1 MHFVPTVREK
11 DKAVIMAAVRRFGP
25 LSRVG
30 IHDLTKLR
38 PATISLL
45 VRDLLKQGK
54 LQVAGRADNPT
65 GRKQILLRVNE
76 ESGLV
81 IGVDFDEEFVDV
93 ALMNLH
99 PAIMASVREPIHLS
113 GGVDGL
119 IHQLFSCV
127 HRLIQRPGVEKR
139 RIRGIGVGVTGLINS
154 REGSV
159 IMSSTIE
166 FWKQVPLKQLFEQEF
181 GFPTVVENNCRT
193 KAVAERI
200 LGAGEMAEDMIYL
213 EYGRGIGTGIIV
225 RGKVLHGHRFSAGE
239 FGHTH
244 ILEDGPACK
253 CGSFGCLEA
262 IASIEALEA
271 RIHKAVA
278 EGGLSHCLKLAEGDP
293 AKIDGWMVLKA
304 GGLGDKLCRG
314 LVDELGRH
322 LGLGLANLVNLFNP
336 SVIVL
341 DYRLESA
348 GQQLLEQ
355 ICRTIS
361 IQALS
366 YSSEDLVV
374 RFGKLCF
381 KVGLLGA
388 GLLVTEKIFEV
399 PLLKPPRFMIDSA
412 AHPLARPSFQSY
424 DGESDVDDPTR
435 AVT

>member
-1 MHFVPTVREK
+1 MHFVPTVKEK
-11 DKAVIMAAVRRFGP
+11 DRAVIMAAVRRFGP

-38 PATISLL
+38 PATISQM

-54 LQVAGRADNPT
+54 LQVAGRAENPT
-65 GRKQILLRVNE
+65 GRKQILLRVNV

-81 IGVDFDEEFVDV
+81 IGVDFDEEFIDV

-99 PAIMASVREPIHLS
+99 PAIKASAREPINLS
-113 GGVDGL
+113 GGVEGL

-127 HRLIQRPGVEKR
+127 HRVIQRPGVEKR
-139 RIRGIGVGVTGLINS
+139 RILGIGVGVTGLVNS
-154 REGSV
+154 QEGSV

-166 FWKQVPLKQLFEQEF
+166 FWKQVPLKQFFEREF

-193 KAVAERI
+193 KAVAETI
-200 LGAGEMAEDMIYL
+200 LGAGEKAEDVIYL
-213 EYGRGIGTGIIV
+213 EYGRGIGAGIIV

-262 IASIEALEA
+262 IASIGALEA
-271 RIHKAVA
+271 RIRTAVA
-278 EGGLSHCLKLAEGDP
+278 EGGLSDCLKLAEGDP
-293 AKIDGWMVLKA
+293 AKISGWMVLKA
-304 GGLGDKLCRG
+304 GAGGDKLCRG
-314 LVDELGRH
+314 IIEQLGRY

-341 DYRLESA
+341 DYRLEWG

-355 ICRTIS
+355 IWRTIRL
-361 IQALS
+361 QALS
-366 YSSEDLVV
+366 YASEDLVV
-374 RFGKLCF
+374 RFGKLG
-381 KVGLLGA
+381 VEAGVLGA

-399 PLLKPPRFMIDSA
+399 PLLKPPRFMIDSV
-412 AHPLARPSFQSY
+412 AHPLARPSFRSN
-424 DGESDVDDPTR
+424 DEESDVGHPTWV
-435 AVT
+435 VT